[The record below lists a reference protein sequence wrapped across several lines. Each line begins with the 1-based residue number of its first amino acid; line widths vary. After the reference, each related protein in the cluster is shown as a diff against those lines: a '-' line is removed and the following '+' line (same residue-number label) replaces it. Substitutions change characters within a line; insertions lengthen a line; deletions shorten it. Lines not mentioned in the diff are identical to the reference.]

1 MFPGSPS
8 CFPSPTL
15 PIPCPR
21 HSNVR
26 PDVPVHHGAGS
37 AGRGCPEFTH
47 VSRETEGT
55 EPRVYTELLQ
65 AHPRQAWR
73 PRGAD
78 GRHRGGNRK
87 VGTHDEAAGFRR
99 EASSRGWREATA
111 TRAAHKAAEGVSRR
125 DVGQPGDP
133 SVQRVSTASGRGRG
147 AAAPTARP
155 VQTKGSAES
164 LFPARGREPRPRSPG
179 QSTGRPRGA
188 GAGPGTPLV
197 AFDSSSL
204 KEKRVRSRYE
214 KITGWERM
222 SPARAAQTTEP
233 SQP

>member
-1 MFPGSPS
+1 MLPGSPS

-15 PIPCPR
+15 PIPSPR

-47 VSRETEGT
+47 DSRETEGT

-111 TRAAHKAAEGVSRR
+111 TRAAHEAAEGVSRR
-125 DVGQPGDP
+125 DVGQPGVP
-133 SVQRVSTASGRGRG
+133 SAQRVSTARGRG
-147 AAAPTARP
+147 AEGPRGGSAHGAACANQGVCRVAVSRQRAGAQASEPRAEHGPASRGGGWAGDTAGGLRLKLFERK
-155 VQTKGSAES
+155 KGS
-164 LFPARGREPRPRSPG
+164 EP
-179 QSTGRPRGA
+179 
-188 GAGPGTPLV
+188 V
-197 AFDSSSL
+197 
-204 KEKRVRSRYE
+204 
-214 KITGWERM
+214 
-222 SPARAAQTTEP
+222 
-233 SQP
+233 